1 MNALDEFVAQLERN
15 RRGQGGVA
23 VSVCSAH
30 PLVLRAAFRS
40 ALRHD
45 TFALI
50 ESTSNQVDQ
59 YGGYTGMKP
68 ADFAALV
75 KQIAKEEGF
84 PAERVLLGGDHL
96 GPNSWRNQGSEKA
109 MQETLELV
117 RSYVQAGYR
126 KIHLDASFV
135 CSDDAGVL
143 SDEIVAR
150 RCAQMARVAE
160 EAASG
165 DKPIYVVGT
174 EVPTPG
180 GTQTDEGMHITSPAD
195 VERTL
200 SVFKETFLAHGLE
213 SAWKRVVGLV
223 IQPGVEFGD
232 AMVHD
237 YQPQPALTAAI
248 DQHPGM
254 VYEAHSTDY
263 QSGSNL
269 ARLAG
274 NHFFILKVGPWL
286 TYALREGLF
295 SLELIERELNPSR
308 PSHFRETLAKVMK
321 ADPKYWE
328 KYYSGGKDEVNYKI
342 AFSYSDRARYYL
354 GHREVV
360 DSLNRLLEN
369 LSPEVPDGLISQYL
383 PTQYRA
389 VREGTLGR
397 TPSELAVDRV
407 SNVLD
412 LYFAAA
418 NQAAA

>member
-40 ALRHD
+40 ALRYD

-75 KQIAKEEGF
+75 RRIAEEEGF
-84 PAERVLLGGDHL
+84 PTERVLLGGDHL
-96 GPNSWRNQGSEKA
+96 GPNSWRHLGSEKA
-109 MQETLELV
+109 MQETLQLV

-135 CSDDAGVL
+135 CTDDAGPL
-143 SDEIVAR
+143 SDEVVAR
-150 RCAQMARVAE
+150 RCAQMAQVAE

-165 DKPIYVVGT
+165 EKPIYVVGT

-180 GTQTDEGMHITSPAD
+180 GTQADEGMHVTSPAD

-200 SVFKETFLAHGLE
+200 GVFRETFLAHGL
-213 SAWKRVVGLV
+213 SDAWSRVVGLV

-237 YQPQPALTAAI
+237 YQPTPALTAVI
-248 DQHPGM
+248 DRQPGLA
-254 VYEAHSTDY
+254 YEAHSTDY

-269 ARLAG
+269 ASLAR

-295 SLELIERELNPSR
+295 SLECIERELNPANPSR
-308 PSHFRETLAKVMK
+308 FRETLAGVMK

-328 KYYSGGKDEVNYKI
+328 KYYSGSADEVDYKI

-354 GHREVV
+354 GHKDVA
-360 DSLNRLLEN
+360 DSLNRLLDN

-383 PTQYRA
+383 PLQYQA
-389 VREGTLGR
+389 VREGRLGKH
-397 TPSELAVDRV
+397 PMDLAVDRV

-412 LYFAAA
+412 LYFEAGK
-418 NQAAA
+418 

>member
-15 RRGQGGVA
+15 RSGQGGVA

-40 ALRHD
+40 ARRYD

-75 KQIAKEEGF
+75 NKIAAEEGF
-84 PAERVLLGGDHL
+84 PAERILLGGDHL
-96 GPNSWRNQGSEKA
+96 GPNSWRHLGSEKA
-109 MQETLELV
+109 MQETLQLV

-135 CSDDAGVL
+135 CSDDAGPL

-150 RCAQMARVAE
+150 RCAQMAQVAE
-160 EAASG
+160 EAATG
-165 DKPIYVVGT
+165 AKPIYVVGT
-174 EVPTPG
+174 EVPIPG
-180 GTQTDEGMHITSPAD
+180 GTQVDEGMHVTSPAD

-200 SVFKETFLAHGLE
+200 GVFRETFLAHGLND
-213 SAWKRVVGLV
+213 AWSRVVGLV

-237 YQPQPALTAAI
+237 YQPTPALTAVI
-248 DQHPGM
+248 DRQPGLA
-254 VYEAHSTDY
+254 YEAHSTDY

-269 ARLAG
+269 ARLAQ

-295 SLELIERELNPSR
+295 SLECIERELKPANPSC
-308 PSHFRETLAKVMK
+308 FRETLTGVMK

-328 KYYSGGKDEVNYKI
+328 KYYSGSADEVDYKI

-354 GHREVV
+354 GHKDVV

-369 LSPEVPDGLISQYL
+369 LAPEVPDGLISQYL
-383 PTQYRA
+383 PIQYQA
-389 VREGTLGR
+389 VREGKLGKH
-397 TPSELAVDRV
+397 PMDLAVDRV

-412 LYFAAA
+412 LYFAAG
-418 NQAAA
+418 Q

>member
-15 RRGQGGVA
+15 RSGQGGVA

-40 ALRHD
+40 ARRYD

-75 KQIAKEEGF
+75 NKIAAEEGF
-84 PAERVLLGGDHL
+84 PAERILLGGDHL
-96 GPNSWRNQGSEKA
+96 GPNSWRHLGSEKA
-109 MQETLELV
+109 MQETLQLV

-135 CSDDAGVL
+135 CSDDAGPL

-150 RCAQMARVAE
+150 RCAQMAQVAE
-160 EAASG
+160 EAATG
-165 DKPIYVVGT
+165 AKPIYVVGT
-174 EVPTPG
+174 EVPIPG
-180 GTQTDEGMHITSPAD
+180 GTQVDEGMHVTSPAD

-200 SVFKETFLAHGLE
+200 GVFRETFLAHGLND
-213 SAWKRVVGLV
+213 AWSRVVGLV

-237 YQPQPALTAAI
+237 YQLTPALTAVI
-248 DQHPGM
+248 DRQPGLA
-254 VYEAHSTDY
+254 YEAHSTDY

-269 ARLAG
+269 ARLAQ

-295 SLELIERELNPSR
+295 SLECIERELKPANPSC
-308 PSHFRETLAKVMK
+308 FRETLTGVMK

-328 KYYSGGKDEVNYKI
+328 KYYSGSADEVDYKI

-354 GHREVV
+354 GHKDVV

-369 LSPEVPDGLISQYL
+369 LAPEVPDGLISQYL
-383 PTQYRA
+383 PIQYQA
-389 VREGTLGR
+389 VREGKLGKH
-397 TPSELAVDRV
+397 PMDLAVDRV

-412 LYFAAA
+412 LYFAAG
-418 NQAAA
+418 Q

>member
-15 RRGQGGVA
+15 RSGQGGVA

-40 ALRHD
+40 GLRFD

-59 YGGYTGMKP
+59 YGGYTGMRP

-75 KQIAKEEGF
+75 NKIAVEEGF
-84 PAERVLLGGDHL
+84 PVERVLLGGDHL
-96 GPNSWRNQGSEKA
+96 GPNSWRHLGSENA
-109 MQETLELV
+109 MQETLQLV

-135 CSDDAGVL
+135 CSDDAGPL

-150 RCAQMARVAE
+150 RCAQMAQVAE
-160 EAASG
+160 EAATG
-165 DKPIYVVGT
+165 AKPIYVVGT
-174 EVPTPG
+174 EVPIPG
-180 GTQTDEGMHITSPAD
+180 GTQVDEGMHVTSPAD

-200 SVFKETFLAHGLE
+200 GVFRETFLAHGLND
-213 SAWKRVVGLV
+213 AWSRVVGLV

-237 YQPQPALTAAI
+237 YQPTPALTAVI
-248 DQHPGM
+248 DRQPGLA
-254 VYEAHSTDY
+254 YEAHSTDY

-269 ARLAG
+269 ARLAQ

-295 SLELIERELNPSR
+295 SLECIERELKPANPSR
-308 PSHFRETLAKVMK
+308 FRETLTGVMK

-328 KYYSGGKDEVNYKI
+328 KYYSGSADEVDYKI

-354 GHREVV
+354 GHKDVV

-369 LSPEVPDGLISQYL
+369 LAPEVPDGLISQYL
-383 PTQYRA
+383 PIQYQA
-389 VREGTLGR
+389 VREGKLGKH
-397 TPSELAVDRV
+397 PMDLAVDRV

-412 LYFAAA
+412 LYFAAG
-418 NQAAA
+418 Q

>member
-1 MNALDEFVAQLERN
+1 MNALDEFAAQLERN
-15 RRGQGGVA
+15 RAGKGGVA

-30 PLVLRAAFRS
+30 PMVLRAAFRS

-59 YGGYTGMKP
+59 YGGYTGMRP
-68 ADFAALV
+68 TDFAALV
-75 KQIAKEEGF
+75 RKIADEEGF
-84 PAERVLLGGDHL
+84 PSERVLLGGDHL
-96 GPNSWRNQGSEKA
+96 GPNSWRHLGSEKA
-109 MQETLELV
+109 MQETLQLV
-117 RSYVQAGYR
+117 RSYVEAGYR

-135 CSDDAGVL
+135 CMDDAGPL

-150 RCAQMARVAE
+150 RCAQMAEVAE
-160 EAASG
+160 AAATG

-180 GTQTDEGMHITSPAD
+180 GTQADEGMHVTSPAD

-200 SVFKETFLAHGLE
+200 GVFRETFLAHGL
-213 SAWKRVVGLV
+213 SDAWNRVVGLV

-237 YQPQPALTAAI
+237 YQPTPALTAVM
-248 DQHPGM
+248 DRYPGM
-254 VYEAHSTDY
+254 AYEAHSTDY

-269 ARLAG
+269 ARMVR

-295 SLELIERELNPSR
+295 SLELMERELNPANPSR
-308 PSHFRETLAKVMK
+308 FRETLARVMK

-328 KYYSGGKDEVNYKI
+328 KYYSGSADEVDYKL

-354 GHREVV
+354 GNREVA
-360 DSLNRLLEN
+360 DSLHRLLEN

-383 PTQYRA
+383 PMQYQA
-389 VREGTLGR
+389 VREGSLGKF
-397 TPSELAVDRV
+397 PSALAVDRV

-412 LYFAAA
+412 LYFAAGK
-418 NQAAA
+418 

>member
-40 ALRHD
+40 ALRYD

-75 KQIAKEEGF
+75 RRIAEEEGF

-96 GPNSWRNQGSEKA
+96 GPNSWRHLGSEKA
-109 MQETLELV
+109 MQETLQLV

-135 CSDDAGVL
+135 CTDDAGPL
-143 SDEIVAR
+143 SDEVVAR
-150 RCAQMARVAE
+150 RCAQMAQVAE

-165 DKPIYVVGT
+165 EKPIYVVGT

-180 GTQTDEGMHITSPAD
+180 GTQADEGMHVTSPAD

-200 SVFKETFLAHGLE
+200 GVFRETFLAHGL
-213 SAWKRVVGLV
+213 SDAWSRVVGLV

-237 YQPQPALTAAI
+237 YQPTPALTAVI
-248 DQHPGM
+248 DRQPGLA
-254 VYEAHSTDY
+254 YEAHSTDY

-269 ARLAG
+269 ARLAR

-295 SLELIERELNPSR
+295 SLGCIERELNPANPSR
-308 PSHFRETLAKVMK
+308 FRETLAGVMK

-328 KYYSGGKDEVNYKI
+328 KYYSGSADEVDYKI

-354 GHREVV
+354 GHKDVA

-383 PTQYRA
+383 PLQYQA
-389 VREGTLGR
+389 VREGRLGKH
-397 TPSELAVDRV
+397 PMDLAVDRV

-412 LYFAAA
+412 LYFEAGK
-418 NQAAA
+418 

>member
-40 ALRHD
+40 ALRYD

-75 KQIAKEEGF
+75 RRIAEEEGF
-84 PAERVLLGGDHL
+84 PTGRVLLGGDHL
-96 GPNSWRNQGSEKA
+96 GPNSWRHLGSEKA
-109 MQETLELV
+109 MQETLQLV

-135 CSDDAGVL
+135 CADDAGPL
-143 SDEIVAR
+143 SDEVVAR
-150 RCAQMARVAE
+150 RCAQMAQVAE

-165 DKPIYVVGT
+165 EKPIYVVGT

-180 GTQTDEGMHITSPAD
+180 GTQADEGMHVTSPAD

-200 SVFKETFLAHGLE
+200 GVFRETFLAHGL
-213 SAWKRVVGLV
+213 SDAWSRVVGLV

-237 YQPQPALTAAI
+237 YQPTPAITAVIDRQPGLA
-248 DQHPGM
+248 
-254 VYEAHSTDY
+254 YEAHSTDY

-269 ARLAG
+269 ARLAR

-295 SLELIERELNPSR
+295 SLECIERELNPANPSR
-308 PSHFRETLAKVMK
+308 FRETLAGVMK

-328 KYYSGGKDEVNYKI
+328 KYYSGSADEVDYKI

-354 GHREVV
+354 GHKDVA
-360 DSLNRLLEN
+360 DSLNRLLDN

-383 PTQYRA
+383 PLQYQA
-389 VREGTLGR
+389 VREGRLGKH
-397 TPSELAVDRV
+397 PMDLAVDRV

-412 LYFAAA
+412 LYFEAGK
-418 NQAAA
+418 

>member
-1 MNALDEFVAQLERN
+1 MNALDEFVSQLERN

-30 PLVLRAAFRS
+30 PMVLRAAFRS

-75 KQIAKEEGF
+75 KKIAAEEGF

-96 GPNSWRNQGSEKA
+96 GPNSWRHLGSERA
-109 MQETLELV
+109 MQETLQLV

-150 RCAQMARVAE
+150 RCAQMAQVAE
-160 EAASG
+160 EAATG

-180 GTQTDEGMHITSPAD
+180 GTQADEGMHITSPAD

-200 SVFKETFLAHGLE
+200 GVFRETFLAHGL
-213 SAWKRVVGLV
+213 SDAWSRVVGLV

-237 YQPQPALTAAI
+237 YQPTPALTAVM
-248 DQHPGM
+248 DRHPRM
-254 VYEAHSTDY
+254 AYEAHSTDY
-263 QSGSNL
+263 QSASNL
-269 ARLAG
+269 ARLAQ

-295 SLELIERELNPSR
+295 SLEMVERELSPANPSR
-308 PSHFRETLAKVMK
+308 FRETLAGVMN
-321 ADPKYWE
+321 ADPKYWV
-328 KYYSGGKDEVNYKI
+328 KYYSGSADEVNYKI

-354 GHREVV
+354 GHKDVV
-360 DSLNRLLEN
+360 DSLNQLLEN

-383 PTQYRA
+383 PVQYCA
-389 VREGTLGR
+389 VREGKLGKH
-397 TPSELAVDRV
+397 PADLAVDRV

-412 LYFAAA
+412 LYFAAGK
-418 NQAAA
+418 

>member
-30 PLVLRAAFRS
+30 PMVLRAAFRS
-40 ALRHD
+40 ALRYD

-75 KQIAKEEGF
+75 KKIAAEEGF

-96 GPNSWRNQGSEKA
+96 GPNSWRHLGAEKA

-135 CSDDAGVL
+135 CSDDVGPL
-143 SDEIVAR
+143 SDEVVAQ
-150 RCAQMARVAE
+150 RCAQMAKVAE
-160 EAASG
+160 ESASG
-165 DKPIYVVGT
+165 AKPIYVVGT
-174 EVPTPG
+174 EVPIPG
-180 GTQTDEGMHITSPAD
+180 GTQVDEGMHITSPAD

-200 SVFKETFLAHGLE
+200 GVFRETFLAHGL
-213 SAWKRVVGLV
+213 SDAWNRVVGLV

-237 YQPQPALTAAI
+237 YEPTPALTAVI
-248 DQHPGM
+248 DRQPGLA
-254 VYEAHSTDY
+254 YEAHSTDY

-269 ARLAG
+269 ARLAQ

-295 SLELIERELNPSR
+295 SLEMIERELEPANPSR
-308 PSHFRETLAKVMK
+308 FRETLAGVMK

-328 KYYSGGKDEVNYKI
+328 KYYSGSADEVDYKI

-354 GHREVV
+354 GHKAVV
-360 DSLNRLLEN
+360 DSLNRLLGN

-383 PTQYRA
+383 PLQYQA
-389 VREGTLGR
+389 VREGRLGKH
-397 TPSELAVDRV
+397 PMDLAVDRV

-412 LYFAAA
+412 LYFAAGK
-418 NQAAA
+418 

>member
-40 ALRHD
+40 ALRYD

-75 KQIAKEEGF
+75 RRIAEEEGF

-96 GPNSWRNQGSEKA
+96 GPNSWRHLGSEKA
-109 MQETLELV
+109 MQETLQLV

-135 CSDDAGVL
+135 CTDDAGPL
-143 SDEIVAR
+143 SDEVVAR
-150 RCAQMARVAE
+150 RCAQMAQVAE

-165 DKPIYVVGT
+165 EKPIYVVGT

-180 GTQTDEGMHITSPAD
+180 GTQADEGMHVTSPAD

-200 SVFKETFLAHGLE
+200 GVFRETFLAHGL
-213 SAWKRVVGLV
+213 SDAWSRVVGLV

-237 YQPQPALTAAI
+237 YQPTPALTAVI
-248 DQHPGM
+248 DRQPGLA
-254 VYEAHSTDY
+254 YEAHSTDY

-269 ARLAG
+269 ASLAR

-295 SLELIERELNPSR
+295 SLECIERELNPANPSR
-308 PSHFRETLAKVMK
+308 FRETLAGVMK

-328 KYYSGGKDEVNYKI
+328 KYYSGSADEVDYKI

-354 GHREVV
+354 GHKDVA
-360 DSLNRLLEN
+360 DSLNRLLDN

-383 PTQYRA
+383 PLQYQA
-389 VREGTLGR
+389 VREGRLGKH
-397 TPSELAVDRV
+397 PMDLAVDRV

-412 LYFAAA
+412 LYFEAGK
-418 NQAAA
+418 

>member
-1 MNALDEFVAQLERN
+1 MNTLDEFVAQLERN
-15 RRGQGGVA
+15 RSGQGGVA

-40 ALRHD
+40 ARRYD

-59 YGGYTGMKP
+59 YGGYTGMRP

-75 KQIAKEEGF
+75 NKIAVEEGF
-84 PAERVLLGGDHL
+84 PVERVLLGGDHL
-96 GPNSWRNQGSEKA
+96 GPNSWRHLGSEKA
-109 MQETLELV
+109 MQETLQLV

-135 CSDDAGVL
+135 CSDDAGPL

-150 RCAQMARVAE
+150 RCAQMAQVAE
-160 EAASG
+160 EAATG
-165 DKPIYVVGT
+165 AKPIYVVGT
-174 EVPTPG
+174 EVPIPG
-180 GTQTDEGMHITSPAD
+180 GTQVDEGMHVTSPAD

-200 SVFKETFLAHGLE
+200 GVFRETFLAHGLND
-213 SAWKRVVGLV
+213 AWSRVVGLV

-237 YQPQPALTAAI
+237 YQPTPALTAVI
-248 DQHPGM
+248 DRQPGLA
-254 VYEAHSTDY
+254 YEAHSTDY

-269 ARLAG
+269 ARLAQ

-295 SLELIERELNPSR
+295 SLECIERELKPANPSR
-308 PSHFRETLAKVMK
+308 FRETLTGVMK

-328 KYYSGGKDEVNYKI
+328 KYYSGSADEVDYKI

-354 GHREVV
+354 GHKDVV

-369 LSPEVPDGLISQYL
+369 LAPEVPDGLISQYL
-383 PTQYRA
+383 PIQYQA
-389 VREGTLGR
+389 VREGKLGKH
-397 TPSELAVDRV
+397 PMDLAVDRV

-412 LYFAAA
+412 LYFAAG
-418 NQAAA
+418 Q

>member
-40 ALRHD
+40 ALRYD

-75 KQIAKEEGF
+75 RRIAEEEGF

-96 GPNSWRNQGSEKA
+96 GPNSWRHLGSEKA
-109 MQETLELV
+109 MQETLQLV

-135 CSDDAGVL
+135 CTDDAGPL
-143 SDEIVAR
+143 SDEVVAR
-150 RCAQMARVAE
+150 RCAQMAQVAE
-160 EAASG
+160 MAASG
-165 DKPIYVVGT
+165 EKPIYVVGT

-180 GTQTDEGMHITSPAD
+180 GTQADEGMHVTSPAD

-200 SVFKETFLAHGLE
+200 GVFRETFLAHGL
-213 SAWKRVVGLV
+213 SDAWSRVVGLV

-237 YQPQPALTAAI
+237 YQPTPAITAVIDRQPGLA
-248 DQHPGM
+248 
-254 VYEAHSTDY
+254 YEAHSTDY

-269 ARLAG
+269 ARLAR

-295 SLELIERELNPSR
+295 SLECIERELNPANPSR
-308 PSHFRETLAKVMK
+308 FRETLAGVMK

-328 KYYSGGKDEVNYKI
+328 KYYSGSADEVDYKI

-354 GHREVV
+354 GHKDVA
-360 DSLNRLLEN
+360 DSLNRLLDN

-383 PTQYRA
+383 PLQYQA
-389 VREGTLGR
+389 VREGRLGKH
-397 TPSELAVDRV
+397 PMDLAVDRV

-412 LYFAAA
+412 LYFEAGK
-418 NQAAA
+418 

>member
-40 ALRHD
+40 ALRYD

-75 KQIAKEEGF
+75 RKIAVEEGF

-96 GPNSWRNQGSEKA
+96 GPNTWRQFGSEKA

-135 CSDDAGVL
+135 CSDDAGPL

-150 RCAQMARVAE
+150 RCAQMAQVAE
-160 EAASG
+160 EAATG
-165 DKPIYVVGT
+165 AKPIYVVGT
-174 EVPTPG
+174 EVPIPG
-180 GTQTDEGMHITSPAD
+180 GTQVDEGMHVTSPAD

-200 SVFKETFLAHGLE
+200 GVFRETFLAHGLND
-213 SAWKRVVGLV
+213 AWSRVVGLV

-237 YQPQPALTAAI
+237 YQPTPALTAVI
-248 DQHPGM
+248 DRQPGLA
-254 VYEAHSTDY
+254 YEAHSTDY

-269 ARLAG
+269 ARLAQ

-295 SLELIERELNPSR
+295 SLECIERELKPANPSR
-308 PSHFRETLAKVMK
+308 FRETLTGVMK

-328 KYYSGGKDEVNYKI
+328 KYYSGSANEVDYKI

-354 GHREVV
+354 GHKDVV
-360 DSLNRLLEN
+360 DSLNSLLEN

-383 PTQYRA
+383 PLQYQA
-389 VREGTLGR
+389 VREGRLGKH
-397 TPSELAVDRV
+397 PMDLAVDRV

-412 LYFAAA
+412 LYFAAGK
-418 NQAAA
+418 

>member
-1 MNALDEFVAQLERN
+1 MNALDEFVSQLERN
-15 RRGQGGVA
+15 RHGQGGVA

-30 PLVLRAAFRS
+30 PMVLRAAFRS

-75 KQIAKEEGF
+75 KKIAAEEGF

-96 GPNSWRNQGSEKA
+96 GPNSWRHLGSERA
-109 MQETLELV
+109 MQETLQLV

-150 RCAQMARVAE
+150 RCAQMAQVAE
-160 EAASG
+160 EAATG

-180 GTQTDEGMHITSPAD
+180 GTQADEGMHITSPAD

-200 SVFKETFLAHGLE
+200 GVFRETFLAHGL
-213 SAWKRVVGLV
+213 SDAWSRVVGLV

-237 YQPQPALTAAI
+237 YQPTPALTAVM
-248 DQHPGM
+248 DRHPRM
-254 VYEAHSTDY
+254 AYEAHSTDY
-263 QSGSNL
+263 QSASNL
-269 ARLAG
+269 ARLAQ

-295 SLELIERELNPSR
+295 SLEMVERELSPANPSR
-308 PSHFRETLAKVMK
+308 FRETLAGVMK
-321 ADPKYWE
+321 ADPKCWE
-328 KYYSGGKDEVNYKI
+328 KYYSGSADEVNYKI

-354 GHREVV
+354 GHKDVV
-360 DSLNRLLEN
+360 DSLNQLLEN
-369 LSPEVPDGLISQYL
+369 LSPEVPAGLISQYL
-383 PTQYRA
+383 PVQYCA
-389 VREGTLGR
+389 VREGKLGKH
-397 TPSELAVDRV
+397 PADLAVDRV

-412 LYFAAA
+412 LYFAAGK
-418 NQAAA
+418 

>member
-15 RRGQGGVA
+15 RSGQGGVA

-40 ALRHD
+40 ARRYD

-75 KQIAKEEGF
+75 NKIAAEEGF
-84 PAERVLLGGDHL
+84 PAERILLGGDHL
-96 GPNSWRNQGSEKA
+96 GPNSWRHLGSEKA
-109 MQETLELV
+109 MQETLQLV

-135 CSDDAGVL
+135 CSDDAGPL

-150 RCAQMARVAE
+150 RCAQMAQVAE
-160 EAASG
+160 EAATG
-165 DKPIYVVGT
+165 AKPIYVVGT
-174 EVPTPG
+174 EVPIPG
-180 GTQTDEGMHITSPAD
+180 GTQVDEGMHVTSPAD

-200 SVFKETFLAHGLE
+200 GVFRETFLAHGLND
-213 SAWKRVVGLV
+213 AWSRVVGLV

-237 YQPQPALTAAI
+237 YQPTPALTAVI
-248 DQHPGM
+248 DRQPGLA
-254 VYEAHSTDY
+254 YEAHSTDY

-269 ARLAG
+269 ARLAQ

-295 SLELIERELNPSR
+295 SLECIERELKPANPSC
-308 PSHFRETLAKVMK
+308 FRETLTGVMK

-328 KYYSGGKDEVNYKI
+328 KYYSGSADEVDYKI

-354 GHREVV
+354 GHKDVV

-369 LSPEVPDGLISQYL
+369 LAPEVPDGLISQYL
-383 PTQYRA
+383 PIQYQA
-389 VREGTLGR
+389 VREGKLGKHP
-397 TPSELAVDRV
+397 TDLAVDRV

-412 LYFAAA
+412 LYFAAG
-418 NQAAA
+418 Q

>member
-15 RRGQGGVA
+15 RSGQGGVA

-40 ALRHD
+40 ALRFD

-59 YGGYTGMKP
+59 YGGYTGMRP

-75 KQIAKEEGF
+75 NKIAAEEGF
-84 PAERVLLGGDHL
+84 PAERILLGGDHL
-96 GPNSWRNQGSEKA
+96 GPNSWRHLGSEKA
-109 MQETLELV
+109 MQETLQLV

-135 CSDDAGVL
+135 CSDDAGPL

-150 RCAQMARVAE
+150 RCAQMAQVAE
-160 EAASG
+160 EAATG
-165 DKPIYVVGT
+165 AKPIYVVGT
-174 EVPTPG
+174 EVPIPG
-180 GTQTDEGMHITSPAD
+180 GTQVDEGMHVTSPAD

-200 SVFKETFLAHGLE
+200 GVFRETFLAHGLND
-213 SAWKRVVGLV
+213 AWSRVVGLV

-237 YQPQPALTAAI
+237 YQPTPALTAVI
-248 DQHPGM
+248 DRQPGLA
-254 VYEAHSTDY
+254 YEAHSTDY

-269 ARLAG
+269 ARLAQ

-295 SLELIERELNPSR
+295 SLECIERELKPANPSC
-308 PSHFRETLAKVMK
+308 FRETLTGVMK

-328 KYYSGGKDEVNYKI
+328 KYYSGSADEVDYKI

-354 GHREVV
+354 GHKDVV

-369 LSPEVPDGLISQYL
+369 LAPEVPDGLISQYL
-383 PTQYRA
+383 PIQYQA
-389 VREGTLGR
+389 VREGKLGKH
-397 TPSELAVDRV
+397 PMDLAVDRV

-412 LYFAAA
+412 LYFAAG
-418 NQAAA
+418 Q

>member
-1 MNALDEFVAQLERN
+1 MNALDEFVSQLERN

-30 PLVLRAAFRS
+30 PLVFRSAFRS

-75 KQIAKEEGF
+75 RRIAEEEGF
-84 PAERVLLGGDHL
+84 PTERVLLGGDHL
-96 GPNSWRNQGSEKA
+96 GPNSWRHLGSEKA
-109 MQETLELV
+109 MQETLQLV

-135 CSDDAGVL
+135 CTDDAGPL
-143 SDEIVAR
+143 SDEVVAR
-150 RCAQMARVAE
+150 RCAQMAQVAE

-165 DKPIYVVGT
+165 EKPIYVVGT

-180 GTQTDEGMHITSPAD
+180 GTQVDEGMHVTSPAD

-200 SVFKETFLAHGLE
+200 GVFRETFLAHGLND
-213 SAWKRVVGLV
+213 AWSRVVGLV

-237 YQPQPALTAAI
+237 YQPTPALTAVI
-248 DQHPGM
+248 DRQPGLA
-254 VYEAHSTDY
+254 YEAHSTDY

-269 ARLAG
+269 ARLAQ

-295 SLELIERELNPSR
+295 SLECIERELKPANPSC
-308 PSHFRETLAKVMK
+308 FRETLTGVMK

-328 KYYSGGKDEVNYKI
+328 KYYSGSADEVDYKI

-354 GHREVV
+354 GHKDVV

-369 LSPEVPDGLISQYL
+369 LAPEVPDGLISQYL
-383 PTQYRA
+383 PIQYQA
-389 VREGTLGR
+389 VREGKLGKH
-397 TPSELAVDRV
+397 PMDLAVDRV

-412 LYFAAA
+412 LYFAAG
-418 NQAAA
+418 Q